1 MDANPSLIPATWSWL
16 WLFNAFDS
24 LHFVLIAIHG
34 YSHPEY
40 AYFPAYPSLIFLVGR
55 LTGNYWFG
63 AFLIAQIFALGS
75 IFVFQMLA
83 EQYMPPNQALYA
95 TLLMTAFPFVSVF
108 TTLGYSE
115 PLFLFSTLLA
125 WYLYRKGQILSS
137 AFLAGLASVTRIY
150 GLIIVL
156 PMFLDIVKSK
166 QYRRMLYLI
175 IPLMFVGSW
184 LLFSYLST
192 GDPFVSLADQRY
204 WQNGGVGD
212 GLKIIQALIQYGL
225 RGVMKCCYGL
235 DPTIFWVLALFMI
248 LLVSTWGVD
257 SLLWAYAASLSGL
270 LLITTT
276 YDLSLLRYYA
286 FIFPIWLTIR
296 PKNRFVVAISIGIL
310 VPMTILV
317 WLFTIAITFV
327 G

>member
-1 MDANPSLIPATWSWL
+1 MDANPNLIPATWSWL

-24 LHFVLIAIHG
+24 LHFVLISIHG

-40 AYFPAYPSLIFLVGR
+40 AYFPAYPILIFLVGK

-75 IFVFQMLA
+75 ILVFQLLA

-108 TTLGYSE
+108 MTLGYSE
-115 PLFLFSTLLA
+115 PLYLFSTLSA
-125 WYLYRKGQILSS
+125 WYFYKKGKIVSS
-137 AFLAGLASVTRIY
+137 SFLAGLASVTRIY
-150 GLIIVL
+150 GLIIIL
-156 PMFLDIVKSK
+156 PMFLDVVKSK
-166 QYRRMLYLI
+166 QYRRMLNLI

-192 GDPFVSLADQRY
+192 GDPFVSWTDQRY
-204 WQNGGVGD
+204 WQSMGPGD
-212 GLKIIQALIQYGL
+212 GLKISQALLQYGL

-235 DPTIFWVLALFMI
+235 DPTIFWALALFVI
-248 LLVSTWGVD
+248 LLILTWGVD

-276 YDLSLLRYYA
+276 YDISLLRYYA

-296 PKNRFVVAISIGIL
+296 TKNRLIVAISIGIL
-310 VPMTILV
+310 ALMTIVV
-317 WLFTIAITFV
+317 WLYTIDITFI